1 MGLGRINDIICK
13 SYNSIYVIDTE
24 KRVMEPYY
32 LGNLVSK
39 SMAERIVMIRNYD
52 MVFAEFASRY
62 VIPDEMD
69 IFLTS
74 TTLDFVIR
82 QVDENNAYKYTF
94 RRFDT
99 SDSIEFVELYASR
112 LDDNLLLMTFRSV
125 TEDVMQYQRVKN
137 EITKRDENGKVIYKI
152 LIIDSDSERL
162 EMLERSLCR
171 DYFVLTASCCREGS
185 AIMKEYYGLI
195 SALIVGN
202 RILMDD
208 DCSALSQ
215 KASDPVL
222 STIPVLLLSDD
233 ISEKDYDRY
242 FSMGISDIVR
252 KPYSVPVI
260 RNRLSNF
267 IRMGEADSALYAMEK
282 DNLTGVY
289 TKEAF
294 YHHVENHMRL
304 DKERKY
310 IFFMTDI
317 EHFKL
322 INSRYGKSVGDEILR
337 TIADRIQQLLPR
349 GIVCRFGRDQ
359 FAAMTEYNEDIGK
372 DIINDILHDITG
384 SLPVPHVVMKVG
396 VYKDVPALMPASN
409 ICDRLLIALL
419 SIKGRYGRDVAYY
432 DSKMREHLNRIQL
445 IIEHMEDSL
454 KEERFIIDYQAK
466 YDCSTDRIA
475 GAEALVRWN
484 HPVLGMLQPLDF
496 IPSFEENGFICKLDS
511 YVIGRVCDD
520 ISKWKEMG
528 IDRIPVS
535 VNVSYRDIVEEGWAQ
550 KQIDTVRSKGVSSRL
565 LHIELKESVY
575 YNDISPVKE
584 EIRRIRESGCKI
596 EIDDFGK
603 AWSSFSALL
612 DVPADVVKID
622 RTMIEDIGSN
632 ELIVDTLIN
641 LSHRMNFRVAAE
653 GVENYQQYTVLKNL
667 GCDIIQGFYLSRP
680 VSSDEFV
687 QLVLSEENES
697 NDKKITSVRWNSF
710 TKEYEIRNALLECI
724 RTLSECTDERSRI
737 AGLLTIIGEFYGADR
752 ASVFEFDSRSSTFSI
767 SYEWCNED
775 VESLDMEINSPDSE
789 SIRKWFDDISKGES
803 LFIAAID
810 DEYDESSSVYR
821 AFRAK
826 GITSIMATALK
837 TENEPVGYVC
847 VHNPTVHFDTMI
859 LIQSIASY
867 LVADLERIRN
877 FNELHQISYL
887 DALTGLNNRRAYFE
901 YLRKNDIGND
911 WRSTAVAFIDINGL
925 KNVNDSRGHK
935 AGDQLIRSV
944 ADILKMNFSA
954 DSIFRIGGDEFV
966 VIIRGISREAFEDRI
981 DKLNSL
987 WCEEVSAAVGHVWE
1001 EKGGRIERLVNGA
1014 DEEMYR
1020 NKKEYHNNE
1029 SKYSKQH

>member
-1 MGLGRINDIICK
+1 MSLGRINDIICR
-13 SYNSIYVIDTE
+13 SYNSIYVIDTD
-24 KRVMEPYY
+24 KRIMEPYY

-69 IFLTS
+69 IFLSS
-74 TTLDFVIR
+74 TTLDFVMR

-94 RRFDT
+94 RRFDI
-99 SDSIEFVELYASR
+99 SDSIEFVELYATR
-112 LDDNLLLMTFRSV
+112 LDENLLLMTFRSV
-125 TEDVMQYQRVKN
+125 TEDVMQYQRVRN
-137 EITKRDENGKVIYKI
+137 EIIKRDENGKAIYKI

-162 EMLERSLCR
+162 EMLESSLCR
-171 DYFVLTASCCREGS
+171 DYFVLTASGCREGS

-195 SALIVGN
+195 SALIIESRV
-202 RILMDD
+202 LLDD
-208 DCSALSQ
+208 DCSAISQ

-222 STIPVLLLSDD
+222 ATIPVLLLSDD
-233 ISEKDYDRY
+233 ISERDYDRY

-252 KPYSVPVI
+252 KPYAVSVI

-267 IRMGEADSALYAMEK
+267 IRMGEADSALFAMEK
-282 DNLTGVY
+282 DKLTGVY

-294 YHHVENHMRL
+294 YHHVENYMRL
-304 DKERKY
+304 DKNRKY

-322 INSRYGKSVGDEILR
+322 INSRYGKNVGDEILR
-337 TIADRIQQLLPR
+337 IIADRIQKVIPR
-349 GIVCRFGRDQ
+349 GIVSRFGRDQ
-359 FAAMTEYNEDIGK
+359 FAAMTEYGEDV
-372 DIINDILHDITG
+372 DIETINDILHDITG

-396 VYKDVPALMPASN
+396 VYKDVPAHMPASN

-419 SIKGRYGRDVAYY
+419 SIKGKYGRDVAYY

-496 IPSFEENGFICKLDS
+496 IPAFEENGFIAKLDS
-511 YVIGRVCDD
+511 YVISRVCDD
-520 ISKWKEMG
+520 ISVWREMG

-535 VNVSYRDIVEEGWAQ
+535 VNVSYRDLVEEGWTQ
-550 KQIDTVRSKGVSSRL
+550 KQLETLRSKGVSSRL
-565 LHIELKESVY
+565 LHIELTESVY
-575 YNDISPVKE
+575 YNDVSPIKE
-584 EIRRIRESGCKI
+584 EIKHIRESGCKI

-622 RTMIEDIGSN
+622 RTMIEDIGNN

-641 LSHRMNFRVAAE
+641 LSHRMNFRVVAE

-687 QLVLSEENES
+687 QLVLSEEKES
-697 NDKKITSVRWNSF
+697 NHKKITSVRWNSF
-710 TKEYEIRNALLECI
+710 TREYEIRNALLECI

-752 ASVFEFDSRSSTFSI
+752 ASVFEFRSSTFTS
-767 SYEWCNED
+767 SYEWCSDE
-775 VESLDMEINSPDSE
+775 VESLDKEINYTDVDSV
-789 SIRKWFDDISKGES
+789 RKWFDDISKGES

-810 DEYDESSSVYR
+810 DEYDESSSIYK
-821 AFRAK
+821 AFRAR

-837 TENEPVGYVC
+837 TEKEPMGYVC

-887 DALTGLNNRRAYFE
+887 DALTGLNNRRSYLE
-901 YLRKNDIGND
+901 YLRKSDVGND
-911 WRSTAVAFIDINGL
+911 FRSTAVAFIDINGL
-925 KNVNDSRGHK
+925 KKVNDSRGHK

-954 DSIFRIGGDEFV
+954 DTIFRIGGDEFV
-966 VIIRGISREAFEDRI
+966 VIIRGISSEAFEQRI
-981 DKLNSL
+981 NKLNGM

-1001 EKGGRIERLVNGA
+1001 KKGGRLERLVNRA
-1014 DEEMYR
+1014 DEKMYET
-1020 NKKEYHNNE
+1020 KKKYHKE
-1029 SKYSKQH
+1029 S